1 MSIDLELIIQILG
14 LIGAGALGKT
24 ILDYFLFRKSRKL
37 KYTKDGV
44 DVHEK
49 FTRPYELIYFK
60 DLHRYDVGEW
70 IETTKNSRFFILS
83 KSDEELLFV
92 SELKAGYVNYHIHPD
107 CMLEKFIL
115 LSGEYTLKVRNLI
128 THEEWDKHVT
138 EILEMLEV
146 NSDEHHSIIVDE
158 NAILLGMLR
167 RKK

>member
-1 MSIDLELIIQILG
+1 MNSILQNIMKVITEVFNPIQTVVIERDKELIN
-14 LIGAGALGKT
+14 KVN
-24 ILDYFLFRKSRKL
+24 KL
-37 KYTKDGV
+37 Y
-44 DVHEK
+44 EK